1 MSKQIQI
8 RRGTTNAN
16 DLFVGAEG
24 ELSMDTTTK
33 GVRIHDGTTVGGF
46 KIDTVVMFQAPTPE
60 NGYTWARKY
69 SSGWVEQGGY
79 FDNGSAVRDKSGI
92 VVNMPVEMAD
102 ANYFVNAFAYKND
115 NSISNRATTTNLYN
129 KTTTSM
135 SLGWYGIGSPDVAQY
150 LVWKVEGMA
159 A

>member
-24 ELSMDTTTK
+24 EMSMDTTTK
-33 GVRIHDGTTVGGF
+33 GLRIHDGTTVGGF
-46 KIDTVVMFQAPTPE
+46 KIDTLVMFQAPTPE

-79 FDNGSAVRDKSGI
+79 FDNGSAVRDKYGI
-92 VVNMPVEMAD
+92 VANLPVEMAD
-102 ANYFVNAFAYKND
+102 ANYFVNAFSYKND
-115 NSISNRATTTNLYN
+115 NSTSNRATAANLYN

-135 SLGWYGIGSPDVAQY
+135 SLGWYGVGTQDVAQY